1 MLEDVS
7 RTLGARKLGLRATRL
22 ALAAGRIGEVAAC
35 LPKTIWLDGF
45 FSFTDPELA
54 LIQALTKRADVTAT
68 LPSDDI
74 AADARSRLLAAGFE
88 EQTLARERV
97 PAERGLFVAPGI
109 EREADEIARRILGEV
124 ASGRSFRDIGIIVRS
139 PDVYVPLLRA
149 TLERFSIPA
158 RFYFDAVL
166 AEEAAV
172 RFLGGAVDAMLG
184 GWDHAQTL
192 VMMKLAPGVGIS
204 APMDRFEFLVR
215 ERLPGAGLDPLREIA
230 AGIETADRRLARL
243 LERLAELEG
252 WRSLALKPAEWYGQ
266 LKKLRELYRPSRPSD
281 GASHEMAIAWRSQA
295 QALDAFEAAAAEAA
309 WSFDPEV
316 KLPLGQF
323 WPVVKA
329 TLRLTPLRV
338 ADQRRDVV
346 HVLSAYEARQWELPV
361 VFVCG
366 LVEGEFPRYHP
377 PDPLLPESSRHRLK
391 KSGFRIR
398 TAEDTEREERFLFD
412 SALSRATASL
422 ILSYPKN
429 DARGEQNLPSLF
441 LDPSERVTASRPVRL
456 QSVETAA
463 VPASAV
469 GSADLL
475 LVIAESQAE
484 VRPTALESYLQ
495 CPFQFCGRHT
505 LRLKGAPLRPEERF
519 DF

>member
-1 MLEDVS
+1 MRLLTGPAGSGKTFTVLEGLRAALRRNDTNVRVLVPTLTMAQHLRNEMARGGLVFPPSVLQTLARFIEPWVKDLPQASAPVFDLLVERCTGRANRPEFAKVAHFAGFHARLAAVIEECVTAGCDAPVLRERLPGVGLGRALAEMLEDVS

-22 ALAAGRIGEVAAC
+22 ALAAARIGKAGAC

-215 ERLPGAGLDPLREIA
+215 ERLPGAGLDP
-230 AGIETADRRLARL
+230 
-243 LERLAELEG
+243 
-252 WRSLALKPAEWYGQ
+252 
-266 LKKLRELYRPSRPSD
+266 
-281 GASHEMAIAWRSQA
+281 
-295 QALDAFEAAAAEAA
+295 
-309 WSFDPEV
+309 
-316 KLPLGQF
+316 
-323 WPVVKA
+323 
-329 TLRLTPLRV
+329 
-338 ADQRRDVV
+338 
-346 HVLSAYEARQWELPV
+346 
-361 VFVCG
+361 
-366 LVEGEFPRYHP
+366 
-377 PDPLLPESSRHRLK
+377 
-391 KSGFRIR
+391 
-398 TAEDTEREERFLFD
+398 
-412 SALSRATASL
+412 
-422 ILSYPKN
+422 
-429 DARGEQNLPSLF
+429 
-441 LDPSERVTASRPVRL
+441 
-456 QSVETAA
+456 
-463 VPASAV
+463 
-469 GSADLL
+469 
-475 LVIAESQAE
+475 
-484 VRPTALESYLQ
+484 
-495 CPFQFCGRHT
+495 
-505 LRLKGAPLRPEERF
+505 
-519 DF
+519 